1 MNTKLLLQIA
11 KDAIYEELSGEKLT
25 DRYKLDDELS
35 QKRAVFVTIN
45 KRSSLRGCIGSL
57 VAHRTLFE
65 DIVHNAK
72 AAAFND
78 MRFKPVTLDEFD
90 ELEIEIS
97 ILTEPK
103 ILNYDDVLDLKNKI
117 RVGIDG
123 VILKLN
129 SNQATFLPSVWQQLP
144 TFELFFS
151 HLCQKARLNQDCLKL
166 HPKIFT
172 YEAIKIK

>member
-1 MNTKLLLQIA
+1 MNNKLLQIA

-25 DRYKLDDELS
+25 DRYKL
-35 QKRAVFVTIN
+35 
-45 KRSSLRGCIGSL
+45 
-57 VAHRTLFE
+57 
-65 DIVHNAK
+65 
-72 AAAFND
+72 
-78 MRFKPVTLDEFD
+78 
-90 ELEIEIS
+90 
-97 ILTEPK
+97 
-103 ILNYDDVLDLKNKI
+103 DDVLDLKNKI